1 MSERN
6 VTGRIVR
13 PTKVQD
19 VLAAELRRQMKEA
32 HVRQRDLALA
42 VGISEK
48 HLSQMLTGRTQG
60 SLAMWDKLFAE
71 LGRG

>member
-1 MSERN
+1 MAS
-6 VTGRIVR
+6 

-19 VLAAELRRQMKEA
+19 VLAAELRRQMKKA

-48 HLSQMLTGRTQG
+48 HLSQMLTGRVQG
-60 SLAMWDKLFAE
+60 SLAMWDKLFEE
-71 LGRG
+71 LR